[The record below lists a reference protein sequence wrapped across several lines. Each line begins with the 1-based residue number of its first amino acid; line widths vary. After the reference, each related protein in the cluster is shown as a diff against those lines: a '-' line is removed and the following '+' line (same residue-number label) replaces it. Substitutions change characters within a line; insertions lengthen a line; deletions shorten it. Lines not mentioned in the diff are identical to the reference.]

1 MPRLATWKNAK
12 NVLLRGLFATTLAA
26 LIGIPATGIAAAD
39 ASPLWSV
46 VVHIE
51 YDSGFVYEHAFATG
65 VPTSTLPS
73 LLEYCGSAHKWNR
86 NVVRYHCYPVP
97 E

>member
-26 LIGIPATGIAAAD
+26 LIGIPATGISAAG
-39 ASPLWSV
+39 ASQLWSV

-73 LLEYCGSAHKWNR
+73 LLGECGSAHRWNQS
-86 NVVRYHCYPVP
+86 VVRYHCYPVP

>member
-12 NVLLRGLFATTLAA
+12 NMLLRGLFATTLAA
-26 LIGIPATGIAAAD
+26 LIGIPATGIAAAG
-39 ASPLWSV
+39 ASQLWSV

-73 LLEYCGSAHKWNR
+73 ILAECGSAHRWNR
-86 NVVRYHCYPVP
+86 SVVRYHCYPVS